1 MARVAPAPSRLT
13 TSRELG
19 KLKIVSRVRRN
30 WFIVLFLG
38 AWLCG
43 WAMGETF
50 AIGTLLGTL
59 LGAREGK
66 EPSAFLAL
74 WLVLW
79 TVGGGAAIFAFLMNL
94 AGREVIS
101 LDGRTLSVRLEVFG
115 LGRSREFDLAF
126 ITNPRVETTAA
137 DLFGATRTNPWRAG
151 AIAFD
156 YGAKTRRIGFSLEGQ
171 DAQTVLAAIKEHLP
185 AAQRGG
191 L

>member
-50 AIGTLLGTL
+50 AIGTLLG
-59 LGAREGK
+59 GREGK
-66 EPSAFLAL
+66 GPGAFLAL

-94 AGREVIS
+94 VGREVIA
-101 LDGRTLSVRLEVFG
+101 LDGRT
-115 LGRSREFDLAF
+115 
-126 ITNPRVETTAA
+126 
-137 DLFGATRTNPWRAG
+137 
-151 AIAFD
+151 
-156 YGAKTRRIGFSLEGQ
+156 
-171 DAQTVLAAIKEHLP
+171 
-185 AAQRGG
+185 
-191 L
+191 